1 MFGMLWVMVTMYV
14 TRLISKG
21 FIVMESLLR
30 IEIGHGSKLETF

>member
-1 MFGMLWVMVTMYV
+1 MLWVMVTMYA

-30 IEIGHGSKLETF
+30 TKIAHGNKLETF